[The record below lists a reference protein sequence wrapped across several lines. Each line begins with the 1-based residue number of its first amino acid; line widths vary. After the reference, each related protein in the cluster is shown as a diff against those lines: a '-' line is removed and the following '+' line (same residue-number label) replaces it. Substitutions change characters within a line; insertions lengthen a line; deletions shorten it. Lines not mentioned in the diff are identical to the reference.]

1 MWLKIFIN
9 FFPCQVV
16 NLLSCLSYNYLP
28 VHFFQSILLKR
39 IVDIWSILIT
49 FFLLI
54 TTFLQ
59 LFETIDNVGRVQRS
73 KNGNS
78 HTQILCLFFN
88 ARHIYYLITWLF
100 TLILYF
106 VRYSYIFLN
115 VYIKIYWTHMMFGE
129 VVMFFLFF
137 S

>member
-9 FFPCQVV
+9 FFSRQVV
-16 NLLSCLSYNYLP
+16 NLLPCLSCSYLP
-28 VHFFQSILLKR
+28 VHFFQSILLKC
-39 IVDIWSILIT
+39 IVDIWSSLIT

-59 LFETIDNVGRVQRS
+59 LFETIDNVGQVQRS

-88 ARHIYYLITWLF
+88 AHHIYYLITWLF

-106 VRYSYIFLN
+106 VRYSYISLN
-115 VYIKIYWTHMMFGE
+115 VYIKIYWTLTMFGE